1 MSRTQSII
9 DTLIGLMQANPR
21 FNSIRRYV
29 TSGKDTSATDFPICT
44 VIADED
50 IVNRIGSQQ
59 NRHELKL
66 EVSFVFLDWDL
77 NGNRHSYEI
86 ADALE
91 DLLETNHTLDMTSG
105 TSVSAYLTRKRYE
118 LDVEDETQVIDGVM
132 CELEITYYS
141 A

>member
-9 DTLIGLMQANPR
+9 DSLIGLMQADYR
-21 FNSIRRYV
+21 FNAIRRYV
-29 TSGKDTSATDFPICT
+29 TSGQDTNATDFPICT

-50 IVNRIGSQQ
+50 IINRIGSTQ

-91 DLLETNHTLDMTSG
+91 DLLETNHTLEMTSG
-105 TSVSAYLTRKRYE
+105 TSVSVYLTRKRYE
-118 LDVEDETQVIDGVM
+118 LDTEQENQIIDGVL